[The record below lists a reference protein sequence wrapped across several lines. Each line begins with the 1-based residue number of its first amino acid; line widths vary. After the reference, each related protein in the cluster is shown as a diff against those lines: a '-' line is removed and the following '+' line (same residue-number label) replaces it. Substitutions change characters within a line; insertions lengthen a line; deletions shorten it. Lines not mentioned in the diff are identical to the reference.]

1 MLPEA
6 CCQRRFWRYNGD
18 SRYGVARRKRK
29 VMSMGVIGVMGV
41 ALDPEETETSV
52 IRELVDFTGR
62 DVLDVGCGDGRMT
75 WRFAASTR
83 SLLGIDPAA
92 ESIAAAR
99 ASIPDE
105 LRAKVRFEV
114 ADITTAELPA
124 AAFDVAVFSWSLC

>member
-1 MLPEA
+1 
-6 CCQRRFWRYNGD
+6 
-18 SRYGVARRKRK
+18 
-29 VMSMGVIGVMGV
+29 MGVIGV
-41 ALDPEETETSV
+41 ALDPEATETSV

-83 SLLGIDPAA
+83 SILGIDPVAA
-92 ESIAAAR
+92 SIAAAR
-99 ASIPDE
+99 ASTPDE

-114 ADITTAELPA
+114 GDMTTTESPV

>member
-18 SRYGVARRKRK
+18 SRYRVERRKRK
-29 VMSMGVIGVMGV
+29 VMSMGVMGV

-75 WRFAASTR
+75 WRFAASTH
-83 SLLGIDPAA
+83 SILGIDPAA
-92 ESIAAAR
+92 ASIAAAR
-99 ASIPDE
+99 ASTPDE

-114 ADITTAELPA
+114 ADITTAEAPV